1 MAFTVVY
8 DANVL
13 YPNTLRDLLIRIAQ
27 SGTVQAKWTSAILD
41 EMSHA
46 LLRNRPG
53 IPQEKLARLRELM
66 NKAVRDCL
74 VTGYEPLVEGLKL
87 PDSDDRHV
95 LAAAIKSGAQVIV
108 TRNLKDF
115 PPSDLEAWHI
125 EAKSPDAFV
134 LDQVGIDIRA
144 VAASVR
150 QIADSR
156 TKPPESVEDVL
167 SQLERDGLV
176 QSVGALRRA

>member
-27 SGTVQAKWTSAILD
+27 SGMVQAKWTNAIVD
-41 EMSHA
+41 EMLGA
-46 LLRNRPG
+46 LRRNRPD
-53 IPQEKLARLRELM
+53 IPPAKLDRLRDLM
-66 NKAVRDCL
+66 NAAVRDCL
-74 VTGYEPLVEGLKL
+74 VSGYEPLIEGLKL
-87 PDSDDRHV
+87 PDPNDRHV

-108 TRNLKDF
+108 TRNLKHF
-115 PPSDLEAWHI
+115 PAPDLEAWDI

-134 LDQVGIDIRA
+134 LDQVGIDGRV
-144 VAASVR
+144 VASCVR

-156 TKPPESVEDVL
+156 TNPPEAVEDIL
-167 SQLERDGLV
+167 AQLERDGLV
-176 QSVGALRRA
+176 EAVVALRTV